1 MQVAHVCGRMAWL
14 VRGLVA
20 ASEEAASEKNTIVTA
35 NNFMFLYYGLLVVE
49 FRILFESLRHWRKNE

>member
-1 MQVAHVCGRMAWL
+1 MAWL